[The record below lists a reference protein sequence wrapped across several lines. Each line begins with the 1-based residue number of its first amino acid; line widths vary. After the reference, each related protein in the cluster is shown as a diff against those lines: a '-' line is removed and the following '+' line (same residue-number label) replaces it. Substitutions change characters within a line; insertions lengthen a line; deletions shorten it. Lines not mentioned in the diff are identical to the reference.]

1 MKKLRF
7 LLITALLAFAGKG
20 FSADGLHV
28 ADIIIAPGETR
39 TISVELNNPD
49 DTYIMLDFWMQL
61 PEGVSIDKD
70 DEGELLVVQNSDR
83 FTKSH
88 ILEVAE
94 QGNNCYKVL
103 IYSSRNA
110 AIKGNS
116 GELFSMTITAS
127 SSSANGNYQG
137 RIYSQVFSN
146 EARQEYNPSD
156 LTFNITIDKPELK
169 GDINGDGRVT
179 IADVTSLVNIIL
191 GKQ

>member
-1 MKKLRF
+1 MKVLR
-7 LLITALLAFAGKG
+7 LLFVTSLLAFVGNV

-28 ADIIIAPGETR
+28 ADISIAPGETK
-39 TISVELNNPD
+39 TISVELSNSD

-70 DEGELLVVQNSDR
+70 AEGELLVVQNDER
-83 FTKSH
+83 FTKTH

-127 SSSANGNYQG
+127 PTSLNGNYQG
-137 RIYSQVFSN
+137 KIYSQVFSN
-146 EARQEYNPSD
+146 EDREEYNPAD
-156 LTFNITIDKPELK
+156 LTFNVTVDKPVLK
-169 GDINGDGRVT
+169 GDINEDGKVT

-191 GKQ
+191 GK

>member
-1 MKKLRF
+1 MKTLRYLF
-7 LLITALLAFAGKG
+7 ITILLAIAGKG

-28 ADIIIAPGETR
+28 ADIKIAPGETK

-61 PEGVSIDKD
+61 PEGISVAKD
-70 DEGELLVVQNSDR
+70 EEGELLVVQNDER
-83 FTKSH
+83 FTKTH

-127 SSSANGNYQG
+127 SNSANGNYQG

-146 EARQEYNPSD
+146 ESRQEYNPAD
-156 LTFNITIDKPELK
+156 QTFNIAIDKPELK
-169 GDINGDGRVT
+169 GDINEDGKVD
-179 IADVTSLVNIIL
+179 IADVTALVDIVL
-191 GKQ
+191 GR

>member
-1 MKKLRF
+1 MKMLRVLF
-7 LLITALLAFAGKG
+7 IIALLAFAGNG
-20 FSADGLHV
+20 FSADELHV
-28 ADIIIAPGETR
+28 ADLKIAPGETK
-39 TISVELNNPD
+39 TILVELNNPD

-61 PEGVSIDKD
+61 PEGISIGKD
-70 DEGELLVVQNSDR
+70 EEGELLVVQNSER
-83 FTKSH
+83 FTKTH

-116 GELFSMTITAS
+116 GELFSMTVTAS
-127 SSSANGNYQG
+127 PGSTNGNYQG

-146 EARQEYNPSD
+146 EDRQEYNPSD

-169 GDINGDGRVT
+169 GDINEDGQVT

-191 GKQ
+191 GK